1 MMLRIGTSGYSY
13 PAWRGRF
20 FPAGL
25 PSSRMLSFYA
35 ERFPTVE
42 INNTFYRMPERD
54 LLAKW
59 GRQVPPDFVFAVKA
73 PRRITHQKQLL
84 GCRAD
89 LRALFKATSVLGPQL
104 GPVLFQLPPFL
115 KKDLARLRRFLSL
128 LPEGC
133 SAAFEF
139 RNASWFDGDVYD
151 ALRERNLALCAAD
164 TDEQAAELI
173 ATSDWGY
180 LRLRRSH
187 YGAAALKTWSRRIRE
202 LWPTAYVYFKH
213 EDEANGPRF
222 ASELDAFLN
231 RGRRRGGHPGG
242 GQPGPKKITRRRIS

>member
-1 MMLRIGTSGYSY
+1 
-13 PAWRGRF
+13 
-20 FPAGL
+20 
-25 PSSRMLSFYA
+25 MLSFYA

-42 INNTFYRMPERD
+42 INNTFYRMPKRD
-54 LLAKW
+54 LLAEW
-59 GRQVPPDFVFAVKA
+59 GKQVPPDFVFAVKA

-89 LRALFKATSVLGPQL
+89 LRALFKAASVLGAQL

-128 LPEGC
+128 LPEGR

-139 RNASWFDGDVYD
+139 RNTSWFDGDVYD
-151 ALRERNLALCAAD
+151 ALREQNAALCAAD